1 MFKAHAPSSSQ
12 RQLLQPAQRNKETSL
27 IALFP
32 SERASF
38 PVCLVACSRL
48 WSVRHVIRLA
58 QLVVDVILR
67 LPCSFNHA
75 KPLGQVMLSNFTAV
89 RHAGQELQKPL
100 YKLSKLR
107 KQNSCRQEGKR
118 YGPAIPQREKK
129 QWRQFCTFDVV
140 IPQMEEKQWR
150 SRFLLVVLVIVHV
163 MENSDNSYF

>member
-1 MFKAHAPSSSQ
+1 
-12 RQLLQPAQRNKETSL
+12 
-27 IALFP
+27 
-32 SERASF
+32 
-38 PVCLVACSRL
+38 
-48 WSVRHVIRLA
+48 
-58 QLVVDVILR
+58 
-67 LPCSFNHA
+67 
-75 KPLGQVMLSNFTAV
+75 MLSNFTAV

-140 IPQMEEKQWR
+140 VPQMEEKQWR

-163 MENSDNSYF
+163 MENSPFGFPSPPRVPGSPPFEFPSPPFHRPSPPTRLVGGLPAVLLASSSLQALNRVILDKTHTR